1 VEGRKIK
8 MKRFAV
14 MVLVCCLALP
24 IYSSGEAEYPQA
36 AEIFVQKVEGLARD
50 FIFGADISSLL
61 SLEKSGVTYQDV
73 SGNPAELTSLL
84 GKSGFNY
91 VRVRIWNDPFDDQGR
106 GYGGGNCTVDT
117 AIELGKRATANGMKL
132 LVDFHYSDFWADPKK
147 QQAPKAWEGMDIEQK
162 SKALYDFTFDALTR
176 MKEAGIDIGMVQV
189 GNETDAMLSGEK
201 NWIKIA
207 AMLNAGSAA
216 VRAVDPNILVAV
228 HFSQPNARQAQILKA
243 RKVDY
248 DVYATSYYSYWHGT
262 TQNLTKVL
270 TQIAADYDKKVM
282 VAETSYLYT
291 TENGDESANS
301 CPADGITLRYATTVQ
316 GQANALRDVV
326 AAVSAVGE
334 KALGVF
340 YWEPAWLP
348 VKAGGKEAQSALWEA
363 FGSGWASS
371 YASSYDPNDA
381 GLYYGG
387 SSWYNQALFDFTGK
401 ALPTLRIFEYMR
413 TGATTPLKVD
423 SYENPQTLCYIDDGI
438 SLPETVNA
446 LYNDSSQKAVP
457 VRWDQAQL
465 NAAIEAGLGE
475 YMIDG
480 VAEGQPVKCALR
492 ITAQNFLKNPGFEE
506 EDMSM
511 WSLKPL
517 KGFTQEL
524 ERRGST
530 NDIKSGEYLLHFFN
544 TDKIGFTVEQ
554 TVTGLREG
562 EYDFSLF
569 IHGGNVAN
577 QDMYIYAEVDGQT
590 VATTPMS
597 VTKWQ
602 EWQNPTLCNI
612 SVKNGEITIG
622 AYVTC
627 EGSGPWGK
635 LDDFL
640 LNLSQK

>member
-1 VEGRKIK
+1 
-8 MKRFAV
+8 MKLFAV
-14 MVLVCCLALP
+14 LMLAFCLVLPNLA
-24 IYSSGEAEYPQA
+24 SASEDGSQA
-36 AEIFVQKVEGLARD
+36 AEIYVQKVDGLSPN

-61 SLEKSGVTYQDV
+61 SLEKSGVTYKDEK
-73 SGNPAELTSLL
+73 GNPAELTSLL
-84 GKSGFNY
+84 SKSGFNY
-91 VRVRIWNDPFDDQGR
+91 VRVRIWNNPFDEQGR
-106 GYGGGNCTVDT
+106 GYGGGNCTVDK
-117 AIELGKRATANGMKL
+117 AIEIGKRATAIGMKL

-147 QQAPKAWEGMDIEQK
+147 QQVPKAWVGMDINHK
-162 SKALYDFTFDALTR
+162 AKALHDFTFDALTR
-176 MKEAGIDIGMVQV
+176 MKEAGIDIGMVQI
-189 GNETDAMLSGEK
+189 GNETDAMLSGES

-207 AMLNAGSAA
+207 VLLNAGSTA
-216 VRAVDPNILVAV
+216 VRAVDPDILVAV

-270 TQIAADYDKKVM
+270 SEIAAAYDKKVM

-291 TENGDESANS
+291 TDNGDEHANS

-316 GQANALRDVV
+316 GQANAMRDVV

-348 VKAGGKEAQSALWEA
+348 VHALGKDAQGALWED

-371 YASSYDPNDA
+371 YAGSYDPNDA

-387 SSWYNQALFDFTGK
+387 SSWDNQALFDFSGK
-401 ALPTLRIFEYMR
+401 ALPTLRVFEYIR
-413 TGATTPLKVD
+413 TGATAPLRVD

-446 LYNDSSQKAVP
+446 QFNDGSQKAVN
-457 VRWDQAQL
+457 VKWDQVQL
-465 NAAIEAGLGE
+465 EAAISNGIGE
-475 YMIDG
+475 YLIDG
-480 VAEGQPVKCALR
+480 MAEGQKVVCTLR
-492 ITAQNFLKNPGFEE
+492 ITAQNFLNNPGFED

-511 WSLKPL
+511 WHLKPL
-517 KGFTQEL
+517 DGYAQEL
-524 ERRGST
+524 ERRGSA
-530 NDIKSGEYLLHFFN
+530 NDIKSGEYLLHFYS

-554 TVTGLREG
+554 TVSGLREG

-569 IHGGNVAN
+569 IHGGNAAN
-577 QDMYIYAEVDGQT
+577 QEMYIYARVDGQV
-590 VATTPMS
+590 VATAPMS

-602 EWQNPTLCNI
+602 EWQNPTLRNI
-612 SVKNGEITIG
+612 FVKNGEITVG

-627 EGSGPWGK
+627 DGSGPWGK

-640 LNLSQK
+640 LNLSRK

>member
-1 VEGRKIK
+1 

-270 TQIAADYDKKVM
+270 TEIAADYDKKVM

-387 SSWYNQALFDFTGK
+387 SSWDNQALFDFTGK

-480 VAEGQPVKCALR
+480 VAEGQPVKCDLR

-577 QDMYIYAEVDGQT
+577 QDMYIYVEVDGQT

-597 VTKWQ
+597 VTKWH
-602 EWQNPTLCNI
+602 EWQNPTLRNI